1 LRRKRLEDARGVAQ
15 SYSNL
20 GEVAYRRGYPRRAL
34 ILYRRSLVRL
44 HALQDKELALNALNG
59 VARALTDLGE
69 FARALRLLTAEDY
82 ERTALR
88 LPLPVTFRA
97 DRDRTLH
104 DLLTGLGQAQVSL
117 IKEQATALSLD
128 DAIEEA
134 IAARN

>member
-1 LRRKRLEDARGVAQ
+1 
-15 SYSNL
+15 
-20 GEVAYRRGYPRRAL
+20 
-34 ILYRRSLVRL
+34 LVRL

-82 ERTALR
+82 ERTALQ

>member
-1 LRRKRLEDARGVAQ
+1 
-15 SYSNL
+15 
-20 GEVAYRRGYPRRAL
+20 
-34 ILYRRSLVRL
+34 
-44 HALQDKELALNALNG
+44 
-59 VARALTDLGE
+59 
-69 FARALRLLTAEDY
+69 
-82 ERTALR
+82 
-88 LPLPVTFRA
+88 VTFRA